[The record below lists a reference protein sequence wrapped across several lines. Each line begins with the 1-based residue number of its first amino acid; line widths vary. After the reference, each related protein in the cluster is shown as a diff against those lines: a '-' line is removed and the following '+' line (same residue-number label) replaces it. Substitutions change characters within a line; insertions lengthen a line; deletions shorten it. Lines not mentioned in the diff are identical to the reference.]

1 MMIPDYSE
9 QQYRSCHQAL
19 KLMRA
24 LLKGYYVESHDAMQP
39 RMPKWWW
46 LQQNFEMLRM
56 RANLRGTLIILRE
69 KRGTRRGKSLYY
81 QTLREKGIYP
91 RERNVPPPTVG
102 HMAGF
107 RAVQATPRPRTGAFG
122 VDPFAIG
129 AAHQQA
135 QAAPQVVQQRNIPP
149 TVAGWNFR
157 VANLDMDGNIIG

>member
-19 KLMRA
+19 KLMRS
-24 LLKGYYVESHDAMQP
+24 LLKGYYVESRDMMQP

-46 LQQNFEMLRM
+46 LQQNFEMLRT

-69 KRGTRRGKSLYY
+69 KKGTRRGKSLYY

-91 RERNVPPPTVG
+91 RERNVPPVG
-102 HMAGF
+102 TGALRFNPQGRQH
-107 RAVQATPRPRTGAFG
+107 RAVARAFT

-129 AAHQQA
+129 AANQQA
-135 QAAPQVVQQRNIPP
+135 QQVAQVAPQAMPQAPLG
-149 TVAGWNFR
+149 GWNFR
-157 VANLDMDGNIIG
+157 VAHLDMDGNIIG